1 MNYITHLNA
10 VFQKFYE
17 DKRLNTTHVSLYMA
31 LFQFWNINRFP
42 EEFYID
48 RQEVMELSKIGSTAT
63 YHGCLKQMDKWKYL
77 KYMPSHNPYKGS
89 KIKLFNF
96 GTTSEQLVNEFKTSK
111 EQVVNEHQTSTEQAL
126 IPNTNINKQIENIN
140 KPKLPK
146 NEFEVIDF
154 FKNKK
159 WPNNEAK
166 KFYNHYQGIGWK
178 IGGKIKIED
187 WHATASN
194 WMLKANEFET
204 ASAVPQKK
212 DNLRTRKNK
221 DYGQPL

>member
-1 MNYITHLNA
+1 MNYIKHLNA
-10 VFQKFYE
+10 VFQKFYA
-17 DKRLNTTHVSLYMA
+17 DKRLNPTHISLYMT
-31 LFQFWNINRFP
+31 LFQYWNINRFP

-63 YHGCLKQMDKWKYL
+63 YHGCLKQMNKWKYL

-96 GTTSEQLVNEFKTSK
+96 GTTSEQVVNEF
-111 EQVVNEHQTSTEQAL
+111 ETSTEQAL
-126 IPNTNINKQIENIN
+126 IRNTNINKQIENIN
-140 KPKLPK
+140 KTKLPK
-146 NEFEVIDF
+146 NEFEVIVF
-154 FKNKK
+154 FKKNK
-159 WPNNEAK
+159 WPPIEAS
-166 KFYNHYQGIGWK
+166 KFYNHYQAIGWK

-187 WHATASN
+187 WQAIASN

-204 ASAVPQKK
+204 VSQVSQNK
-212 DNLRTRKNK
+212 DNLRTSKSK

>member
-1 MNYITHLNA
+1 MNYIKHLNA
-10 VFQKFYE
+10 VFQKFYA

-48 RQEVMELSKIGSTAT
+48 RQEVMKLSKIGSTAT
-63 YHGCLKQMDKWKYL
+63 YHGCLKQMNTWKYL

-96 GTTSEQLVNEFKTSK
+96 DTTS
-111 EQVVNEHQTSTEQAL
+111 EQVVNEFETSTEQAL
-126 IPNTNINKQIENIN
+126 IRNTNINKQIENIN
-140 KPKLPK
+140 KTKLPK

-154 FKNKK
+154 FKKKK
-159 WPNNEAK
+159 WPANEAK

-178 IGGKIKIED
+178 IGGKIRIED
-187 WHATASN
+187 WQATASN

-204 ASAVPQKK
+204 ADAVSQKK
-212 DNLRTRKNK
+212 DNLRTNKNK

>member
-1 MNYITHLNA
+1 MNYIKHLNA
-10 VFQKFYE
+10 VFQKFYA

-31 LFQFWNINRFP
+31 LFQFWNLNRFR

-63 YHGCLKQMDKWKYL
+63 YHRCLKHMDSWNYL
-77 KYMPSHNPYKGS
+77 KYFPSHNPYKGS

-96 GTTSEQLVNEFKTSK
+96 GTTSEQVVNEF
-111 EQVVNEHQTSTEQAL
+111 ETSTEQGL
-126 IPNTNINKQIENIN
+126 IRNTNINKQIENIN
-140 KPKLPK
+140 KTKLPK

-154 FKNKK
+154 FKKKK
-159 WPNNEAK
+159 WPDNEAK

-204 ASAVPQKK
+204 ADAVSQKK
-212 DNLRTRKNK
+212 DNLRANKNK

>member
-1 MNYITHLNA
+1 MNYIKNLNA
-10 VFQKFYE
+10 VFQKFYA

-31 LFQFWNINRFP
+31 LFQFWNLNRFR

-63 YHGCLKQMDKWKYL
+63 YHRCLKQMDSWNYL
-77 KYMPSHNPYKGS
+77 KYFPSHNPYKGS

-96 GTTSEQLVNEFKTSK
+96 GTTSEQVVNEFETS
-111 EQVVNEHQTSTEQAL
+111 SEQAL
-126 IPNTNINKQIENIN
+126 IRNTNINKQIENIN
-140 KPKLPK
+140 KTKLPK

-154 FKNKK
+154 FKKKK
-159 WPNNEAK
+159 WPDNEAK

-204 ASAVPQKK
+204 SDVVPQKK
-212 DNLRTRKNK
+212 DNLRTNKNK

>member
-1 MNYITHLNA
+1 MNYIKHLNA
-10 VFQKFYE
+10 VFQKFYA

-31 LFQFWNINRFP
+31 LFQFWNLNRFR

-63 YHGCLKQMDKWKYL
+63 YHRCLKQMDSWNYL
-77 KYMPSHNPYKGS
+77 KYFPSHNPYKGS

-96 GTTSEQLVNEFKTSK
+96 GTTSEQVVNEFETSN
-111 EQVVNEHQTSTEQAL
+111 EQVL
-126 IPNTNINKQIENIN
+126 IRNTNINKQIENIN
-140 KPKLPK
+140 KTKLPK

-154 FKNKK
+154 FKEKK
-159 WPNNEAK
+159 WPDNEAK
-166 KFYNHYQGIGWK
+166 KFYNHYQSIGWK

-204 ASAVPQKK
+204 ADAVPQKK
-212 DNLRTRKNK
+212 DNLRTSKNK

>member
-1 MNYITHLNA
+1 MNYIKHLNA
-10 VFQKFYE
+10 VFQKFYA

-31 LFQFWNINRFP
+31 LFQFWNLNRFR

-63 YHGCLKQMDKWKYL
+63 YHRCLKQMDSWNYL
-77 KYMPSHNPYKGS
+77 KYIPSHNPYKGS

-96 GTTSEQLVNEFKTSK
+96 GTTSEQVVNEFETS
-111 EQVVNEHQTSTEQAL
+111 SEQAL
-126 IPNTNINKQIENIN
+126 IRNTNINKQIENIN
-140 KPKLPK
+140 KTKLPK

-154 FKNKK
+154 FKKKK
-159 WPNNEAK
+159 WPDNEAK

-204 ASAVPQKK
+204 ADAVPQKK
-212 DNLRTRKNK
+212 DNLRTSKNK

>member
-1 MNYITHLNA
+1 MNYIKHLNA
-10 VFQKFYE
+10 VFQKFYA

-31 LFQFWNINRFP
+31 LFQFWNLNRFR

-63 YHGCLKQMDKWKYL
+63 YHRCLKQMDSWDYL
-77 KYMPSHNPYKGS
+77 KYFPSHNPYKGS

-96 GTTSEQLVNEFKTSK
+96 GTTSEQVVNEFETSN
-111 EQVVNEHQTSTEQAL
+111 EQVL
-126 IPNTNINKQIENIN
+126 IRNTNINKQIENIN
-140 KPKLPK
+140 KTKLPK

-154 FKNKK
+154 FKEKK
-159 WPNNEAK
+159 WPDNEAK
-166 KFYNHYQGIGWK
+166 KFYNHYQSIGWK

-204 ASAVPQKK
+204 ADAVPQKK
-212 DNLRTRKNK
+212 DNLRTSKNK

>member
-1 MNYITHLNA
+1 MNYIKHLNA
-10 VFQKFYE
+10 LFQKFYA

-31 LFQFWNINRFP
+31 LFQFWNLNRFR
-42 EEFYID
+42 EDFYID

-63 YHGCLKQMDKWKYL
+63 YHRCLKQMDSWNYL
-77 KYMPSHNPYKGS
+77 KYFPSHNPYKGS

-96 GTTSEQLVNEFKTSK
+96 GTTSEQVVNEF
-111 EQVVNEHQTSTEQAL
+111 ETSTEQEL
-126 IPNTNINKQIENIN
+126 IRNTNINKQIENIN
-140 KPKLPK
+140 KTKLPK

-159 WPNNEAK
+159 WPDNEAK

-204 ASAVPQKK
+204 ADVVPQKK
-212 DNLRTRKNK
+212 DNLRTNKNK